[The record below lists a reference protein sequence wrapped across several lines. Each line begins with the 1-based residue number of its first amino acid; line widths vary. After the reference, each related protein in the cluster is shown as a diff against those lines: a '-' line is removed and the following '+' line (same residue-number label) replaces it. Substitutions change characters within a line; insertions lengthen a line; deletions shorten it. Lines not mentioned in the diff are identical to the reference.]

1 MIREGLYPQPI
12 DIDLKNKTIK
22 HINDK
27 TFIEDSLRVYR
38 AVQFASRFD
47 FKIDEIADYISN
59 NFKCFTSWTHLH
71 KEIQKLEEQTS
82 L

>member
-1 MIREGLYPQPI
+1 MIQNLTNSDLPTFTYN
-12 DIDLKNKTIK
+12 DITSVKKTGSQVTFF
-22 HINDK
+22 ND
-27 TFIEDSLRVYR
+27 DSYIV
-38 AVQFASRFD
+38 FD

-71 KEIQKLEEQTS
+71 EEIQKLEEQTS